1 MAGIPDFAFPIHP
14 FTDSPIHRLFLP
26 FAFCLIMLR
35 NVASPFMKAQ
45 NKLGGRPHGRP
56 PAGEFLKMQ
65 PVITRFPPSPTGALH
80 IGGARTALFN
90 WLFARNLGGKFI
102 LRIEDT
108 DVERSTEESVKA
120 ILDAMEWLELSW
132 DEGPYF
138 QTSRLDIYREYA
150 RKLHTSGHA
159 YWCECSA
166 EELEERRKTAM
177 AEGRK
182 PKYDGA
188 CRSRGLGEGANRV
201 LRFRTPETGSTV
213 LKDIIKGAIEF
224 ENSELDDLVILKSD
238 GFPTYNFAVVIDD
251 ITMGITHVIR
261 GDDHVNNTPRQIL
274 IYRALGA
281 KLPEFGHVPMIHGE
295 DRSPLS
301 KRHGATSVME
311 YRKMGFLPEALLNCL
326 VRLGWSHGDEEIFS
340 RAELI
345 EKFSLENVGKS
356 PSIFTMERLL
366 WLNAHYIKE
375 KRAEELLPL
384 LKPFAAERRYPEKP
398 DHFLVAA
405 IRTLQPRAHTLV
417 EMAEAMGF
425 YMADEI
431 RFDPEAAAKF
441 LTKDMGGVFSRLIS
455 ELSELEAFDEES
467 LEPVFRNTA
476 EELKV
481 KLGKIAQPVRVALTG
496 GTKSPGLFEIME
508 VLGKEAVLER
518 LQKGLKHIEG
528 A

>member
-1 MAGIPDFAFPIHP
+1 M
-14 FTDSPIHRLFLP
+14 
-26 FAFCLIMLR
+26 
-35 NVASPFMKAQ
+35 
-45 NKLGGRPHGRP
+45 
-56 PAGEFLKMQ
+56 E
-65 PVITRFPPSPTGALH
+65 PVITRFPPSPTGDLH
-80 IGGARTALFN
+80 LGGARTALFN
-90 WLFARNLGGKFI
+90 WLFARNRGGKFI

-108 DVERSTEESVKA
+108 DVERSTEASVKA
-120 ILDAMEWLELSW
+120 ILDAMQWLELGW
-132 DEGPYF
+132 DEGPYY

-150 RKLHTSGHA
+150 RKLQISGHA
-159 YWCECSA
+159 YWCECTA
-166 EELEERRKTAM
+166 EELEVRRTRAM

-188 CRSRGLGEGANRV
+188 CRSKGLGEGPHRV
-201 LRFRTPETGSTV
+201 LRFRTPETGTTV
-213 LKDIIKGAIEF
+213 LKDIIKGPIEF
-224 ENSELDDLVILKSD
+224 DNSELDDLVILKSD
-238 GFPTYNFAVVIDD
+238 GIPTYNFAVVIDD

-281 KLPEFGHVPMIHGE
+281 QLPEFGHVPMIHGE

-311 YRKMGFLPEALLNCL
+311 YEKMGFLPEALLNCL
-326 VRLGWSHGDEEIFS
+326 VRLGWSHGDQEIFS
-340 RAELI
+340 RDELV
-345 EKFSLENVGKS
+345 EKFSLETVGKS
-356 PSIFTMERLL
+356 PSIFTLEKLL

-375 KRAEELLPL
+375 KRAEDLLPL
-384 LKPFAAERRYPEKP
+384 LKPFVAERHYPAKS
-398 DHFLVAA
+398 DAFLTAA
-405 IRTLQPRAHTLV
+405 LHTLQTRAHTLV

-425 YMADEI
+425 YMVDAIE
-431 RFDPEAAAKF
+431 FEPEAAAKF
-441 LTKDMGGVFSRLIS
+441 LTKEMEDVFSQLIAK
-455 ELSELEAFDEES
+455 LSALDKFDEAS

-508 VLGKEAVLER
+508 VLGKDAVVER
-518 LQKGLKHIEG
+518 LQRGLAYIRE

>member
-1 MAGIPDFAFPIHP
+1 M
-14 FTDSPIHRLFLP
+14 
-26 FAFCLIMLR
+26 
-35 NVASPFMKAQ
+35 
-45 NKLGGRPHGRP
+45 
-56 PAGEFLKMQ
+56 E

-90 WLFARNLGGKFI
+90 WLFARNLGGRFI

-120 ILDAMEWLELSW
+120 ILDAMEWLDLGW

-138 QTSRLDIYREYA
+138 QTHRLGVYREYA
-150 RKLHTSGHA
+150 QKLLDSGHA

-166 EELEERRKTAM
+166 DELEVRRSQAL

-188 CRSRGLGEGANRV
+188 CRSKSLGQGPNRV
-201 LRFRTPETGSTV
+201 LRFRTPENGSTL
-213 LKDIIKGAIEF
+213 LKDIVKGPIEF
-224 ENSELDDLVILKSD
+224 DNAELDDLVILKSD
-238 GFPTYNFAVVIDD
+238 GIPTYNFAVVIDD

-311 YRKMGFLPEALLNCL
+311 YKKMGFLPEALLNCL
-326 VRLGWSHGDEEIFS
+326 VRLGWSHGDQEIFS

-375 KRAEELLPL
+375 KRPEELLPL
-384 LKPFAAERRYPEKP
+384 LKPFAAERNYPERP
-398 DHFLVAA
+398 DGFLTGA
-405 IRTLQPRAHTLV
+405 IRTLQTRTHTLV
-417 EMAEAMGF
+417 EMADAMRF
-425 YMADEI
+425 YMVDEI
-431 RFDPEAAAKF
+431 EFEPEAAAKF
-441 LTKDMGGVFSRLIS
+441 LTAEMGGVFSRLIS
-455 ELSELEAFDEES
+455 ELSALDTFDEAS

-508 VLGKEAVLER
+508 VLGKEAVILR
-518 LQKGLKHIEG
+518 LQKGLKYIEG
-528 A
+528 KNS